1 MVPMAQMSP
10 SPKIGLFGAVA
21 AIRTDHPCVLAKRLL
36 AWLLALFRLPL
47 SQADTRASAVFVDE
61 LDAGSFINLPKTNR
75 STAKSAL
82 RCKLVATA
90 LGERAPIMTKF
101 EDLPANTR
109 ALILAKLA
117 SELHGQELPSIYHL
131 AKQRRTDLMGVWRGI
146 CRKANQPICTIPIAS
161 MYPPQ

>member
-1 MVPMAQMSP
+1 MGLNVRLARKSDSSAQSRQFGQTIRAFWLSATSGVAP
-10 SPKIGLFGAVA
+10 SP
-21 AIRTDHPCVLAKRLL
+21 
-36 AWLLALFRLPL
+36 FRLPL

-61 LDAGSFINLPKTNR
+61 LDAGSFVNLPKTNR

-82 RCKLVATA
+82 RCMPVATA
-90 LGERAPIMTKF
+90 LGERAPVMTKF

-117 SELHGQELPSIYHL
+117 SELHGQESPSIYHL